1 MRYALNCPII
11 AARLLP
17 LRVSLA
23 EPLVWRLYGLAL
35 SIAPPAPAATASA
48 VQPRGGG
55 RHQVGGA
62 GRCQQDEA

>member
-35 SIAPPAPAATASA
+35 SLAPPAPTAPISS
-48 VQPRGGG
+48 VQPRAGG
-55 RHQVGGA
+55 RHQV
-62 GRCQQDEA
+62 C